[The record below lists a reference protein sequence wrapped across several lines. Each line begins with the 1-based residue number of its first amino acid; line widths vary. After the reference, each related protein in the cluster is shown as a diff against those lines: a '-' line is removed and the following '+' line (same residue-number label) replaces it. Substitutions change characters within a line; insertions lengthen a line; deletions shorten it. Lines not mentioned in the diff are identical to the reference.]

1 MEFLAK
7 STILGTLEVLEV
19 YIQYN
24 GARLLACKNQA
35 SKIFLAL
42 WVDEEDHYDLWLYML
57 VSLDRLQAIRTGEIS
72 LHEAFSEAETHSL
85 YELTYF
91 CESSEWSAT
100 EIALEDLDRDCLPLE
115 GTYLECDPETLPKV
129 DSQKIIKNAISRSRE
144 FINLVLYPVSERH
157 PNEFPALGL
166 GRILAAFQSLINELS
181 TFKNIASG
189 INSKEII
196 KKSELNTLV
205 FTQSSFQIE
214 LASTFFEADL
224 FGNSIAGDAT
234 EQIFDLITIGSNI
247 NDLQNSILK
256 GNKKIA
262 KRYKEFLESLYTT
275 GTGIKIE
282 WGSPT
287 INRGGSIEADL
298 PSINRTLE
306 VMNRIES
313 LEIKQIDVL
322 GDLFKVDRIG
332 WKFGISDLSTN
343 QAYKGDILEEAKSDA
358 RTATISRIYRA
369 LVREVP
375 EINPTTHDV
384 KTKYELL
391 ALKPYEASNEQLELL
406 EN

>member
-7 STILGTLEVLEV
+7 STLLGTLEVLEV

-24 GARLLACKNQA
+24 GARLLACKNEA

-72 LHEAFSEAETHSL
+72 LREAFSEAETHSL
-85 YELTYF
+85 YQLTYLY
-91 CESSEWSAT
+91 STSEWST
-100 EIALEDLDRDCLPLE
+100 REIALEDLDQDCLPLE
-115 GTYLECDPETLPKV
+115 DAYLECDPETLPTV
-129 DSQKIIKNAISRSRE
+129 NSQRIIKNAISRSRE
-144 FINLVLYPVSERH
+144 FINLVLYPTSERH

-181 TFKNIASG
+181 AFKHIASG
-189 INSKEII
+189 INLKEII
-196 KKSELNTLV
+196 KKSELNTRV

-224 FGNSIAGDAT
+224 FGNSIVGDAT
-234 EQIFDLITIGSNI
+234 EQIFDLIAIGSNI
-247 NDLQNSILK
+247 DNLQNSILK

-262 KRYKEFLESLYTT
+262 KRYEEFLESLDTT

-287 INRGGSIEADL
+287 INRGGSIEANL
-298 PSINRTLE
+298 RSIHKTLE
-306 VMNRIES
+306 VIKRIDS
-313 LEIKQIDVL
+313 LEIKQINVL
-322 GDLFKVDRIG
+322 GNLFKVDSKG
-332 WKFGISDLSTN
+332 WKFGITDHENN
-343 QAYKGDILEEAKSDA
+343 QHYKGNILEEAKADA
-358 RTATISRIYRA
+358 STATIGRIYRA

-375 EINPTTHDV
+375 EISPTTNEV

-391 ALKPYEASNEQLELL
+391 DLEPYEGSNEQLELL

>member
-1 MEFLAK
+1 MK
-7 STILGTLEVLEV
+7 
-19 YIQYN
+19 
-24 GARLLACKNQA
+24 RK
-35 SKIFLAL
+35 
-42 WVDEEDHYDLWLYML
+42 H
-57 VSLDRLQAIRTGEIS
+57 
-72 LHEAFSEAETHSL
+72 
-85 YELTYF
+85 
-91 CESSEWSAT
+91 
-100 EIALEDLDRDCLPLE
+100 
-115 GTYLECDPETLPKV
+115 
-129 DSQKIIKNAISRSRE
+129 
-144 FINLVLYPVSERH
+144 
-157 PNEFPALGL
+157 LGL